1 MFVLLIFGDHVAGNE
16 VELDV
21 KSVLRALVVLE
32 LLHLVRLLQP
42 ALEDSTHALHGTLR
56 QLVSTTLVI
65 VYPPTCTKSYINI
78 YR

>member
-1 MFVLLIFGDHVAGNE
+1 MFVLLIFGDHIAGNK

-32 LLHLVRLLQP
+32 LLHLVSLLQP
-42 ALEDSTHALHGTLR
+42 ALEDSTHALHGTLS
-56 QLVSTTLVI
+56 QLVSTTLVV
-65 VYPPTCTKSYINI
+65 VYPSTCSNSYINI